1 MEDGRTNG
9 LGADQMNVGNG
20 RLFDA
25 AEADR
30 RNRQVADQ
38 LAHKRVRLFWRS
50 AIAVSTFALLVSV
63 VGCLFMMRSQGVRE
77 EVAEMRQD
85 VGASLTQM
93 QSRDPGEVFARCIP
107 ALEER
112 LLHWKERFANT
123 SRFRGMDEE
132 INSVQAMY
140 RLEASVQRWHAEL
153 EGVSAMQRHDTWTRL
168 VHPQVE
174 AEAKNWPNVIREKR
188 SWEWGVD
195 FGKEFGY
202 GISHGMTWPY
212 GVWTRLVEVVKMNGN
227 KGAELFDY
235 IRYVIFPYK
244 LSVFTFIRLAGIIGS
259 VLGLG
264 FLFCWLGT
272 KFNYLSALSYLGLL
286 YFVYLL
292 VAALFIVWL
301 EVA

>member
-1 MEDGRTNG
+1 
-9 LGADQMNVGNG
+9 MNVGNG

-25 AEADR
+25 SEADK
-30 RNRQVADQ
+30 RNRQVAAQ
-38 LAHKRVRLFWRS
+38 LAHKRVRRFWRT
-50 AIAVSTFALLVSV
+50 AIAVAVFALLASV

-77 EVAEMRQD
+77 EVAEMRLE
-85 VGASLTQM
+85 VGSSLTLM
-93 QSRDPGEVFARCIP
+93 LSRDPGEVFARLIP
-107 ALEER
+107 ELEQR
-112 LLHWKERFANT
+112 IVNWKKRFADT

-132 INSVQAMY
+132 INSVQAMF
-140 RLEASVQRWHAEL
+140 RLETSVERWRADL
-153 EGVSAMQRHDTWTRL
+153 EGVSATQRYDTWTRL
-168 VHPQVE
+168 IQPQIE
-174 AEAKNWPNVIREKR
+174 AEAKNWPNVIKEKR

-202 GISHGMTWPY
+202 GLWHGVTWPY
-212 GVWTRLVEVVKMNGN
+212 GMWTRLVEVTKMKSN
-227 KGAELFDY
+227 KNAELFDY

-272 KFNYLSALSYLGLL
+272 KINCLSPLSYLGLV

-292 VAALFIVWL
+292 VAALFILWL
-301 EVA
+301 EVS